1 MFTFATV
8 GDTRQDPTK
17 PDATTLVGSPKA
29 LLPQDK
35 MWLQNTK
42 AWSRIIREVQAKKSN
57 MLFVNGDLIM
67 GYGRATPPA
76 TLPASATAWA
86 NADISQFYMQYA
98 YWRGMTANMLETGT
112 YVIPVPGN
120 HEVQCSSAVT
130 TNGVYHPGDVAT
142 ATGCLTGALSG
153 TKYGTGK
160 YAYTENEN
168 AWRANMGDL
177 IGDLSTNTRFGSVI
191 STFSS
196 TPLVASNVAGLTAST
211 APTSTTETVATT
223 GGTITTDQSQLSYS
237 FDVST
242 SGGLLHFAVINTDP
256 TGADGTAP
264 AGWLQADFDAAAA
277 RGVTAG
283 KAVKYFVFGH
293 KPAFTYIFNG
303 STVGTT
309 SGFDANTTNRNA
321 FWKAMA
327 QYHGTYFC
335 GHEHVYNLSSF
346 ADPTNTYTSYS
357 PYQVLVGS
365 GGSPFDA
372 ATAGTSGPQLTDRY
386 YAYAVVRVQAD
397 GTVTLQTYGFND
409 AFGQTVTLSG
419 LSPVTL

>member
-1 MFTFATV
+1 MTSKVSTASGLVRTRSRVLLSATALLSIGASLSAQAVSPVVFTFATV

-177 IGDLSTNTRFGSVI
+177 IGDLK
-191 STFSS
+191 
-196 TPLVASNVAGLTAST
+196 
-211 APTSTTETVATT
+211 
-223 GGTITTDQSQLSYS
+223 
-237 FDVST
+237 
-242 SGGLLHFAVINTDP
+242 
-256 TGADGTAP
+256 
-264 AGWLQADFDAAAA
+264 QAM
-277 RGVTAG
+277 
-283 KAVKYFVFGH
+283 KA
-293 KPAFTYIFNG
+293 
-303 STVGTT
+303 
-309 SGFDANTTNRNA
+309 
-321 FWKAMA
+321 
-327 QYHGTYFC
+327 
-335 GHEHVYNLSSF
+335 
-346 ADPTNTYTSYS
+346 
-357 PYQVLVGS
+357 
-365 GGSPFDA
+365 
-372 ATAGTSGPQLTDRY
+372 
-386 YAYAVVRVQAD
+386 
-397 GTVTLQTYGFND
+397 
-409 AFGQTVTLSG
+409 
-419 LSPVTL
+419 